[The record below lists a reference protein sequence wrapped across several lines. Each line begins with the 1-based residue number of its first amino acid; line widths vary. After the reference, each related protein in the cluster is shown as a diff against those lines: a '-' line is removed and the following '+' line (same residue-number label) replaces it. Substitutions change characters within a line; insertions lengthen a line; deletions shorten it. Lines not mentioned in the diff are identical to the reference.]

1 MFQAP
6 RRPTSSS
13 TITSAW
19 GVNARGQIAGVAI
32 VTPAT
37 PSYHTWL
44 WDGVQMIDL
53 GTSPSCCTAAIN
65 DPGQVMAESFVWDN
79 GTVTPLS
86 LYPIAMNNGG
96 VVTGGRSVDR
106 EVDHAFVWE
115 NGQLWD
121 LGAGSPT
128 WANPS
133 SSIPSAINAAGN
145 VAGWFGAEGVDP
157 EPRHAALW
165 RLVAP

>member
-1 MFQAP
+1 M
-6 RRPTSSS
+6 RDLGSIGG
-13 TITSAW
+13 ITSAW